1 MSGTAG
7 TDPTGNG
14 PVIALDHVTRVYE
27 VGDSEVRALDD
38 VSLRIGRGE
47 FVAVM
52 GPSGSGKSTL
62 LNVLG
67 CLDTPTSGSYRLDG
81 EAVEAL
87 GEDRLAA
94 VRQRKVSFIFQ
105 TFHLV
110 PRMTASRNVEL
121 PMIFAGIEP
130 DERRRRVEEA
140 LKSVG
145 LGHRL
150 HHRPDQMS
158 GGERQRVAIARA
170 IVMRPSILL
179 ADEPT
184 GNLDTKSGQE
194 IVDLLKAFNVQGLNV
209 VLVTH
214 DPGVGGQAN
223 RIVRM
228 RDGKVES
235 DGPSPGAATKGGPV
249 GGSASTGGAGE
260 SRHPDSGDARNTRGE
275 GPPEG
280 DPT

>member
-1 MSGTAG
+1 MSGGGTGGGAEPPPRAAG
-7 TDPTGNG
+7 AVPGADT
-14 PVIALDHVTRVYE
+14 VIALEHVSRVYP

-38 VSLRIGRGE
+38 VSLTIQRGE
-47 FVAVM
+47 FIAVM

-67 CLDTPTSGSYRLDG
+67 CLDTPSSGTYRLDG
-81 EAVEAL
+81 EAVESL
-87 GEDRLAA
+87 TDDQLAD
-94 VRQRKVSFIFQ
+94 VRQRKISFVFQ

-110 PRMTASRNVEL
+110 PRMTAARNVEL

-130 DERRRRVEEA
+130 HERHARAARA
-140 LKSVG
+140 LANVG
-145 LGHRL
+145 LGHRVD
-150 HHRPDQMS
+150 HRPDQMS

-170 IVMRPSILL
+170 VVMAPSILL

-194 IVDLLKAFNVQGLNV
+194 IVNLLKGLNAEGLSI

-214 DPGVGGQAN
+214 DPGIGGQAR

-228 RDGKVES
+228 RDGRIEA
-235 DGPSPGAATKGGPV
+235 DEMNGAA
-249 GGSASTGGAGE
+249 AGT
-260 SRHPDSGDARNTRGE
+260 P
-275 GPPEG
+275 
-280 DPT
+280 